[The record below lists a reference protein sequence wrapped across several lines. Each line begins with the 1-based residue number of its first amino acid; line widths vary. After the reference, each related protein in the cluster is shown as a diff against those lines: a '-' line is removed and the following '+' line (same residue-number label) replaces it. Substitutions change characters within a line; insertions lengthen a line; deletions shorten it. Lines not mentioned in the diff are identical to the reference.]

1 MEEPRKVMQ
10 VSGLNVTMKTKQGL
24 LPLIQNIHFDL
35 KQGQVLGLVG
45 ESGSGKTVTCSSLL
59 QLPSQQAIREGSIQ
73 LNGRELNG
81 LTQQE
86 MQRIRGKE
94 IGFIMQNPMNAFT
107 PVYTIGHQFME
118 TIRMHCKMS
127 KKQAFELVAVC
138 LENVNLPEPS
148 RLMKLYPFQL
158 SGGMLQRVMIALS
171 MCLKPAVVIADEPTT
186 ALDVVNQLQVLKQ
199 LERLRAE
206 CGTTIL
212 LITHDLGVIAEMA
225 DEVIVMHQGSIVEQA
240 DVFELFDAP
249 KNEYTKTLL
258 NARLKLPASLKM
270 RT

>member
-81 LTQQE
+81 LPQQE

-107 PVYTIGHQFME
+107 PC
-118 TIRMHCKMS
+118 IR
-127 KKQAFELVAVC
+127 
-138 LENVNLPEPS
+138 
-148 RLMKLYPFQL
+148 
-158 SGGMLQRVMIALS
+158 
-171 MCLKPAVVIADEPTT
+171 
-186 ALDVVNQLQVLKQ
+186 
-199 LERLRAE
+199 
-206 CGTTIL
+206 
-212 LITHDLGVIAEMA
+212 
-225 DEVIVMHQGSIVEQA
+225 
-240 DVFELFDAP
+240 
-249 KNEYTKTLL
+249 
-258 NARLKLPASLKM
+258 
-270 RT
+270 